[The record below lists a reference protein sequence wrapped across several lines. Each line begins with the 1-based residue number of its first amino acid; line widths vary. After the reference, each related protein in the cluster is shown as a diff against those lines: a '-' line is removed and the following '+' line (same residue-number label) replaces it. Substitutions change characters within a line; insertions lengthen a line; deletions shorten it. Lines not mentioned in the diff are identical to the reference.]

1 MKNAT
6 LMDEYGY
13 VLDGK
18 VFLKGYLGNP
28 DRQIGEV
35 KRTEQEAIDYFKNRF
50 TIAQSKVEQLAQE
63 VESAQNKGSYL
74 TKLVQLRKKLLSFDG
89 LGDFI
94 PLLEKLD
101 ELEQVLSG
109 LIVVN
114 QKKNLEIKNA
124 LLDEIRA
131 IEVEGD
137 DWKTATDLLQEI
149 KSKWIRTGP
158 VDKEFQEKAEAEF
171 QNLLDTFF
179 QKRRDFFSEQ
189 NRVIADRIERY
200 NDLLAQADSLAR
212 VRDVDEASRVVRL
225 LRAEWKEVGEIP
237 VKRSAK
243 LYKKFKR
250 STQRVIDRYNRVKGI
265 STTPPE
271 NPLVTK
277 QREMVREVERLAKNE
292 DIIQA
297 AERAK
302 TLLNQWRELRIPPK
316 VADKILAERFRSAC
330 DKIFELSYL
339 ARVIARKYPAFEIRT
354 PEDQLKIKIREM
366 EWLIKREK
374 EDLEVTIANAQN
386 TLSDDPEVERQLM
399 GKINIQRRKITMK
412 ERLLEDFRYHLG
424 EA

>member
-1 MKNAT
+1 MENAT

-50 TIAQSKVEQLAQE
+50 TIASGKVEQLE
-63 VESAQNKGSYL
+63 KDVEEAQNKGSYL

-94 PLLEKLD
+94 PLLERLDKL
-101 ELEQVLSG
+101 ETVLED
-109 LIVVN
+109 LIKVN
-114 QKKNLEIKNA
+114 QEKNLEIKRA
-124 LLDEIRA
+124 LLEETRA
-131 IEVEGD
+131 VTVEGD
-137 DWKTATDLLQEI
+137 DWQAATDQLQEI

-158 VDKEFQEKAEAEF
+158 VDKEYQEEIEGAFQT
-171 QNLLDTFF
+171 LLDTFF
-179 QKRRDFFSEQ
+179 QQRRDFFSDL
-189 NRVIADRIERY
+189 NRTIADRIERY
-200 NDLLAQADSLAR
+200 TELIAKSDML
-212 VRDVDEASRVVRL
+212 VRMYDVEEASRQLRQI
-225 LRAEWKEVGEIP
+225 RAEWKEVGEIP

-243 LYKKFKR
+243 MYKQFKR
-250 STQRVIDRYNRVKGI
+250 SNQRIIDKYNRVKGI
-265 STTPPE
+265 VVQTYE

-277 QREMVREVERLAKNE
+277 QREMCREAEQLARSS

-297 AERAK
+297 SERAK
-302 TLLNQWRELRIPPK
+302 VLLNQWKEIRLPPR
-316 VADKILAERFRSAC
+316 VGDKMVAERFRSAC

-339 ARVIARKYPAFEIRT
+339 ARVISRKYPAFEIRSE
-354 PEDQLKIKIREM
+354 EDQLNIKTREM

-374 EDLEVTIANAQN
+374 ADLEVTIASAQN
-386 TLSDDPEVERQLM
+386 MPPDPEAERQMM

-412 ERLLEDFRYHLG
+412 EKILEEFK
-424 EA
+424 AKMK

>member
-1 MKNAT
+1 MENAT

-50 TIAQSKVEQLAQE
+50 NIASSKVEQLE
-63 VESAQNKGSYL
+63 SDVEEAQNKGSYL

-89 LGDFI
+89 LGDFV
-94 PLLEKLD
+94 PLLERLDKL
-101 ELEQVLSG
+101 EVVLED
-109 LIVVN
+109 LIKVN
-114 QKKNLEIKNA
+114 QEKNLEIKRA
-124 LLDEIRA
+124 LLDETRA
-131 IEVEGD
+131 VQVEND
-137 DWKTATDLLQEI
+137 DWQAATDMLQEI

-158 VDKEFQEKAEAEF
+158 VDKEYQEEVEGTFQL
-171 QNLLDTFF
+171 LLDTFF
-179 QKRRDFFSEQ
+179 QQRRDFFSEL

-200 NDLLAQADSLAR
+200 TELIAKSDSLMR
-212 VRDVDEASRVVRL
+212 MYDLDEASRILRQVRS
-225 LRAEWKEVGEIP
+225 EWKDVGEIP

-243 LYKKFKR
+243 LYKQFKR
-250 STQRVIDRYNRVKGI
+250 SNQRIMDKINRIRGIVTQ
-265 STTPPE
+265 PQE

-277 QREMVREVERLAKNE
+277 QREMCREAEQLARSS

-297 AERAK
+297 SERAK
-302 TLLNQWRELRIPPK
+302 TLLNQWKEIRLPPR
-316 VADKILAERFRSAC
+316 VGDKNIAERFRSAC

-339 ARVIARKYPAFEIRT
+339 ARVISRKYPAFEIRT
-354 PEDQLKIKIREM
+354 PQDQLNIKIREM

-374 EDLEVTIANAQN
+374 ADLEVTIANAQN
-386 TLSDDPEVERQLM
+386 MPPDPEAERQVM

-412 ERLLEDFRYHLG
+412 EKILEEYKIALTRI
-424 EA
+424 